1 MNNNIADCDSSGNSA
16 AEQSACQGCPHTD
29 QCRDVWGAARRG
41 PFSAAGLS
49 LGSAAAFLL
58 PWVTAI
64 AGAVVVRGF
73 EAERAG
79 FSAGQALG
87 ALGGL
92 LLGGVGAWLVMPMI
106 RKWFGADADDGPG
119 SGG

>member
-1 MNNNIADCDSSGNSA
+1 MVQFPNAEPDIVVLAMTPGSG
-16 AEQSACQGCPHTD
+16 
-29 QCRDVWGAARRG
+29 AR
-41 PFSAAGLS
+41 AAGLS

-79 FSAGQALG
+79 FSAGQALA